1 MFLVAGAIRTIKRRL
16 YTRMRVRKSNN
27 WPAMFQWALNSVNSD
42 YMKCLN
48 GLRPKDVSKPE
59 LGEYLMEVTDDHSKK
74 THTNSVEKQATL
86 LQKFTNDPKYKHFQ
100 PNSIVMVDFPM
111 ETPFGSKEKE
121 VTIKRASPYVIS
133 SINFLQNKRKLMCFL
148 LKN

>member
-1 MFLVAGAIRTIKRRL
+1 
-16 YTRMRVRKSNN
+16 
-27 WPAMFQWALNSVNSD
+27 
-42 YMKCLN
+42 MKCLN